1 MHTRS
6 KTIKYSF
13 IRSHVLL
20 LSGSLEYV
28 SIIRFQVI
36 KLKFLC
42 EAFKNEKWKIL
53 AWYSQTKCG
62 DITNEILNVAIDA
75 ERTLK
80 CKWPKCLIL
89 HCLFKIKDKNH
100 AWHNL
105 KSLNTYFLTDCMLL
119 SCHIRVSEWIQMLY
133 LHECQ
138 GTPYSKRLQLGLN
151 PQPVSGQFD

>member
-1 MHTRS
+1 MWGRVKRENKFPPLWFCLDIFVCCLHAYM
-6 KTIKYSF
+6 KQNKIF

-89 HCLFKIKDKNH
+89 HCLFKMKGKNH
-100 AWHNL
+100 AWGRH
-105 KSLNTYFLTDCMLL
+105 KSTIC
-119 SCHIRVSEWIQMLY
+119 
-133 LHECQ
+133 
-138 GTPYSKRLQLGLN
+138 
-151 PQPVSGQFD
+151 